1 MSRRFG
7 TRLYVLGG
15 CAVIGAGP
23 PHSAGAQAQIPPS
36 VEFSVPKAPTVAV
49 SDSGAFLSYELHVTN
64 LTPTAMYLRR
74 VDVLDANGRAAV
86 FSLSDGALIRALS
99 RVAPP
104 TCRADQTNR
113 PAVECLPASERT
125 QIPGGTRAYVYLWIP
140 VDANRPPAKLSH
152 RLTFKRTGTDSSD
165 VVLDGTTIPVATELA
180 VISAP
185 FHGEWAAFN
194 GPSNAS
200 GHRRLVLGL
209 DGHTA
214 IGQRFAIDFLQLDS
228 TGSSYHGDPLKNE
241 NYYAYGTPLMA
252 VADGVI
258 AATKDSIPQ
267 NVPGASS
274 RAVPI
279 TMATVGGNYVAIDV
293 GHGRYALYAHLQPGS
308 LRVKAGDRV
317 KRGQV
322 IALLGNSGNSTE
334 PHVHFQIADGP
345 TFLSSE
351 GIPYAMNFDVVGNCA
366 VSVANGKPA
375 IKCSHH
381 APVAVKGGVPLQ
393 NELIRVP

>member
-1 MSRRFG
+1 
-7 TRLYVLGG
+7 
-15 CAVIGAGP
+15 VIGRRLVAACFLVGAAA
-23 PHSAGAQAQIPPS
+23 SAAAAGAQTQIPPS
-36 VEFSVPKAPTVAV
+36 VEFNVPKPPTVAI

-64 LTPTAMYLRR
+64 LTPAAMYLRR
-74 VDVLDANGRAAV
+74 VEVLDASHASV
-86 FSLSDGALIRALS
+86 FALSDSAMIRALA

-104 TCRADQTNR
+104 TCRAADTTSR
-113 PAVECLPASERT
+113 PAVECLPASERA
-125 QIPGGTRAYVYLWIP
+125 QIPAGVRAYVYLWIP
-140 VDANRPPAKLSH
+140 VDASRPPAKLSH
-152 RLTFKRTGTDSSD
+152 RLTFRRAGGDSSD
-165 VVLDGTTIPVATELA
+165 VALEGTTIPVATDLA

-228 TGSSYHGDPLKNE
+228 TGSSHHGDPLKNE
-241 NYYAYGTPLMA
+241 SYYAYGTPLMA

-279 TMATVGGNYVAIDV
+279 TMTTVGGNYVAIDI
-293 GHGRYALYAHLQPGS
+293 GHGRYALYAHVQPGS
-308 LRVKAGDRV
+308 LRVKVGDRV

-322 IALLGNSGNSTE
+322 VALLGNSGNSTE
-334 PHVHFQIADGP
+334 PHVHFQLADGP

-351 GIPYAMNFDVVGNCA
+351 GLPYAMNFDVLGNCG
-366 VSVANGKPA
+366 VSVNNGQA
-375 IKCSHH
+375 MIKCSRH
-381 APVAVKGGVPLQ
+381 APVGVKGGVPIQ
-393 NELIRVP
+393 NELVRVP